1 MHTTTSVLFIY
12 WNVLRFDLDHKL
24 HAVIIMSP
32 EILELVFCLLPV
44 YLPFLDLVISPTF
57 TIVILWLS
65 QIH

>member
-12 WNVLRFDLDHKL
+12 WNVLRFDLDHEL